1 MTILDKVNAPADL
14 KKLSAAELTELAQ
27 DVRGAVLNKV
37 SQSFN
42 RLWINS
48 FGMLATKLIHIKF

>member
-14 KKLSAAELTELAQ
+14 KKLSAAELIELAQ

-37 SQSFN
+37 SQIGDIQDQIWV
-42 RLWINS
+42 LWN
-48 FGMLATKLIHIKF
+48 